1 VPDRRIRRCNRTVT
15 RKFSARL
22 NPAFVRPYNLAVR
35 LTAHG
40 VSHPGSRPSNED
52 ALFVDVA
59 RGLFIVAD
67 GMGGHNAG
75 EVAAQLA
82 IETISEFILETHR
95 TDQTWPYGFDSE
107 LSLEGNRVSSA
118 LRLANDQVRQAA
130 DSRADYAGMGTTA
143 VVSLVSG
150 ERVVFG
156 GVGDSRLYLWQRGT
170 LHLLT
175 QDDSWVAMVLAREPG
190 LTETAL
196 AQHPLRHVLTS
207 VVGARADM
215 DPKVEEHPLSPG
227 DVLLLCSDGL
237 HGVLMADVIASR
249 LGSNE
254 TAEQIANDL
263 VGSAIARGAKD
274 NVTAVVVCC
283 R

>member
-1 VPDRRIRRCNRTVT
+1 
-15 RKFSARL
+15 
-22 NPAFVRPYNLAVR
+22 VRPYNLAVR

-40 VSHPGSRPSNED
+40 VSHPGRRPSNED
-52 ALFVDVA
+52 ALFVDVP

-82 IETISEFILETHR
+82 IETISEFILETHSADR
-95 TDQTWPYGFDSE
+95 TWPYGFDSE
-107 LSLEGNRVSSA
+107 LSLEGNSVSSA
-118 LRLANDQVRQAA
+118 VRLANDQVRQAA
-130 DSRADYAGMGTTA
+130 DSRADYAGMGTTV

-190 LTETAL
+190 ITETAL
-196 AQHPLRHVLTS
+196 AQHPMRHVLTS

-215 DPKVEEHPLSPG
+215 DPKVDEHPLSSG

-254 TAEQIANDL
+254 TAEQIADDL
-263 VGSAIARGAKD
+263 VGSAIALGAKD
-274 NVTAVVVCC
+274 NVTAVVVRCA
-283 R
+283 